1 MMDRALLSALS
12 AILGSLVGGSA
23 SILTAWLTQ
32 RTQGRRESI
41 MTEVRKREAVY
52 AEFIAEGSKLLVRGL
67 EHDLEDPER
76 LNALY
81 AMQNRIRLFA
91 SEEVLV
97 QADRAVTQVIETYFS
112 PNLSPEEL
120 RKILVTRPHDPL
132 KEFSEACRRELRKL
146 QRGA

>member
-1 MMDRALLSALS
+1 MDRALLSALS

-81 AMQNRIRLFA
+81 AIQNRIRLFA
-91 SEEVLV
+91 SEEVRV
-97 QADRAVTQVIETYFS
+97 QADQAVTRVIETYFS
-112 PNLSPEEL
+112 PDLSPEEL
-120 RKILVTRPHDPL
+120 RKVLVNRPHDPL
-132 KEFSEACRRELRKL
+132 KEFSQACRRELLKL
-146 QRGA
+146 QRGI